1 MAQILVVDD
10 EKKMGILIEGTLKD
24 AGHSVKAVTD
34 GEEALKLLKKN
45 TYDIV
50 ITDLKME
57 PVDGMAVLKEAKKLN
72 PSTEVI
78 MMTAYASAK
87 SAVEAMKAGATDYI
101 IKPFALEELKL
112 LVDRIVE
119 KQMLVALNL
128 RLQEDL
134 GKAALDDFVGKS
146 DKIKEVFDL
155 VEKVAK
161 TDANVLLLGE
171 SGTGKELVARAIHR
185 KSKRKNEPLITVN
198 CAALTE
204 TLLESELFG
213 HEKGA
218 FTGAHARKLG
228 RFELADSGTIFLD
241 EIGEISPSIQA
252 KLLRVLEEK
261 RFNRVGGV
269 ETIQVDTR
277 LIAATNRNLEENVK
291 AGKFREDLYFRLNVF
306 PIWIPPLRER
316 PEDIPLLVD
325 YFLKKYRYR
334 GAKLSSDLMN
344 QLADYRWPGNVREL
358 KNILERAMI
367 LSDGKDIEAQHV
379 GIKPSPSSVEATPG
393 FHRASEKP
401 PDDSPF
407 SLEKMEKNMIVEA
420 LDKFRGNKTEAARAL
435 HITRRMLYSRM
446 KKYNL
451 L

>member
-24 AGHSVKAVTD
+24 AGYLPKTVTS
-34 GEEALKLLKKN
+34 GEEAIKLLKKN
-45 TYDIV
+45 TYEVV

-57 PVDGMAVLKEAKKLN
+57 PVDGMEVLKEAKKLN
-72 PSTEVI
+72 PTTEVI
-78 MMTAYASAK
+78 MMTAYATAQ

-101 IKPFALEELKL
+101 IKPFALDELKL
-112 LVDRIVE
+112 LVDKIVE
-119 KQMLVALNL
+119 KQKLVALNL
-128 RLQEDL
+128 QLQEDL
-134 GKAALDDFVGKS
+134 GKAVLDEFVGKS
-146 DKIKEVFDL
+146 DKMKGVFDL
-155 VEKVAK
+155 IEKVAK

-171 SGTGKELVARAIHR
+171 SGTGKELVARAIHS
-185 KSKRKNEPLITVN
+185 KSKRKEKPLITVN

-241 EIGEISPSIQA
+241 EIGEISSTIQA

-261 RFNRVGGV
+261 KFNRVGGV

-316 PEDIPLLVD
+316 REDIPLLVD
-325 YFLKKYRYR
+325 YFLTKYRYQ
-334 GAKLSSDLMN
+334 GKKLPSDLLN
-344 QLADYRWPGNVREL
+344 QLTGYDWPGNVREL

-367 LSDGKDIEAQHV
+367 LSDGKDIETQHV
-379 GIKPSPSSVEATPG
+379 GIKPGGPLVQAVPGVTPDSSE
-393 FHRASEKP
+393 ASEK
-401 PDDSPF
+401 SPF
-407 SLEKMEKNMIVEA
+407 NLEEMEKNMIVEV
-420 LDKFRGNKTEAARAL
+420 LKNTRGNKTEAAKAL

-446 KKYNL
+446 KKYDL
-451 L
+451 S

>member
-24 AGHSVKAVTD
+24 AGYSIKAVTS
-34 GEEALKLLKKN
+34 GEEALRLLKKN
-45 TYDIV
+45 TYDVV

-72 PSTEVI
+72 QSTEVI
-78 MMTAYASAK
+78 MMTAYATAK

-134 GKAALDDFVGKS
+134 GKAALDDFMGRS

-185 KSKRKNEPLITVN
+185 KSKRKDEPLITVN

-316 PEDIPLLVD
+316 PEDVPLLVD

-334 GAKLSSDLMN
+334 GTKLPQDLMN
-344 QLADYRWPGNVREL
+344 QLTDYHWPGNVREL

-367 LSDGKDIEAQHV
+367 LSDGKDLEAQHV
-379 GIKPSPSSVEATPG
+379 GIKPSSSSVETAPEAE
-393 FHRASEKP
+393 RAAVKSLQN
-401 PDDSPF
+401 SPL
-407 SLEKMEKNMIVEA
+407 SLEKMEKKMIIEA
-420 LDKFRGNKTEAARAL
+420 LERFRGNKTEAAKAL

>member
-24 AGHSVKAVTD
+24 AGYSVKTVTSGD
-34 GEEALKLLKKN
+34 EALKLLKKN
-45 TYDIV
+45 TYDVV

-57 PVDGMAVLKEAKKLN
+57 PVDGMAVLKRVKELN
-72 PSTEVI
+72 ESTEVI
-78 MMTAYASAK
+78 MMTAYATAK

-112 LVDRIVE
+112 LVDKIVE
-119 KQMLVALNL
+119 KQKLLALNL
-128 RLQEDL
+128 QLQEDL
-134 GKAALDDFVGKS
+134 GKAILDEFVGKS
-146 DKIKEVFDL
+146 EKIKGVFEL

-171 SGTGKELVARAIHR
+171 SGTGKELVARAIHQ
-185 KSKRKNEPLITVN
+185 KSKRKNKPLITVN

-213 HEKGA
+213 HEKGS
-218 FTGAHARKLG
+218 FTGAYARKLG
-228 RFELADSGTIFLD
+228 RFELADLGTIFLD
-241 EIGEISPSIQA
+241 EIGEISPTIQA
-252 KLLRVLEEK
+252 KLLRALEEK
-261 RFNRVGGV
+261 KFNRVGGV
-269 ETIQVDTR
+269 ETIEVDTR
-277 LIAATNRNLEENVK
+277 VVAATNKNLEQNVK

-316 PEDIPLLVD
+316 REDIPLLVQ
-325 YFLKKYRYR
+325 YFLNKYHYR
-334 GAKLSSDLMN
+334 GRKLTPELMD
-344 QLADYRWPGNVREL
+344 QLINYLWPGNVREL

-367 LSDGKDIEAQHV
+367 LSDGKSIEAYHV
-379 GIKPSPSSVEATPG
+379 GIKPGLLGAEAPPTERQEMKTPPETSG
-393 FHRASEKP
+393 L
-401 PDDSPF
+401 
-407 SLEKMEKNMIVEA
+407 SLEEMEKDMIIEA
-420 LDKFRGNKTEAARAL
+420 LKRSKGNKTEAAKAL